1 MILRWP
7 ILPRES
13 RLFVKTG
20 MAALLI
26 AFTWGGWMSVLEATG
41 GNAGALLPVE
51 HAHLAFVGWLVNTV
65 IGFAL
70 WLLPLN
76 RQRFPQTQGRY
87 LQWMPWTIYA
97 GLNGGLVMRI
107 VSEPLVTQNAIARV
121 ALVASAILQV
131 GAIAVFAVLAW
142 SRTRPPARPA
152 AGVR

>member
-1 MILRWP
+1 
-7 ILPRES
+7 
-13 RLFVKTG
+13 
-20 MAALLI
+20 
-26 AFTWGGWMSVLEATG
+26 MSVLEATG

-76 RQRFPQTQGRY
+76 RRRYAATQGRY
-87 LQWMPWTIYA
+87 LPWMPWAIYA
-97 GLNGGLVMRI
+97 GLNGGLIMRI
-107 VSEPLVTQNAIARV
+107 VSEPLVAQSAAARV
-121 ALVASAILQV
+121 ALIASAILQV
-131 GAIAVFAVLAW
+131 AAIAVFGILAW